1 MSENMP
7 TVEELDPRT
16 AKRIASAPLPTRKTL
31 FLRRFV
37 PWQIVRFAAFNIR
50 TLDIVRRTK

>member
-1 MSENMP
+1 MNEP
-7 TVEELDPRT
+7 VTIEQLDPT
-16 AKRIASAPLPTRKTL
+16 TNQRIAAAPLPTRKTL

-37 PWQIVRFAAFNIR
+37 PWQLVRFAAFNIR

>member
-1 MSENMP
+1 MSENP
-7 TVEELDPRT
+7 QIIEELDPHT
-16 AKRIASAPLPTRKTL
+16 AQRIANAPLPTKKTL

-37 PWQIVRFAAFNIR
+37 PWQLVRFAIFNIR